1 MDGRLE
7 GAAREFGGRV
17 QEAVGNVTDDP
28 KTQAEGLYNQAAG
41 QAQQAAGQVSDLIKA
56 QPIVATLLAIGFG
69 YILGRLTA

>member
-1 MDGRLE
+1 MDDRLE
-7 GAAREFGGRV
+7 GSARELDGRM
-17 QEAVGNVTDDP
+17 QEAVGDMTGDP

-41 QAQQAAGQVSDLIKA
+41 QAQQAVGQVSGLIKA

>member
-1 MDGRLE
+1 MSDRFE
-7 GAAREFGGRV
+7 GTARDIGGRV
-17 QEAVGNVTDDP
+17 QETAGNITGDS
-28 KTQAEGLYNQAAG
+28 KTQTEGLYNQAAG